1 MNRKKKIIVTFISVI
16 MVIAVL
22 FLSCFVYVNDYYKA
36 DKQAVSAF
44 AKGSTIAKE
53 ILEDETIVYKPEN
66 AQTGLIFYPG
76 GKVECDAYLPLMEA
90 CASKGIMCFLVKMPY
105 NLAVLRMDAAEGLQ
119 EMYPDIESW
128 YIGGH
133 SLGGSMASSYI
144 EKSGDVF
151 DGLILLGSYSTVD
164 LSEKNIGVL
173 SVYGSEDKV
182 LNKDKYDECKAN
194 LPSSFQEE
202 IIKGGCHAFFGMY
215 GKQEG
220 DGKPTIS
227 NERQIQITA
236 DIICDF
242 VN

>member
-1 MNRKKKIIVTFISVI
+1 MNRKKKITVTFISVI

-44 AKGSTIAKE
+44 AKGSAIAKE

-144 EKSGDVF
+144 EKSGDAF

-194 LPSSFQEE
+194 LPASFQEE

-236 DIICDF
+236 DIICAF